1 MALRW
6 FNLIGFLMLFS
17 ALFFNEVVYL
27 NVWYGNNYSVVIAA
41 LVYLG
46 TGIWLSIREGSCR
59 QNGPTMKFIF

>member
-1 MALRW
+1 MAWRW

-17 ALFFNEVVYL
+17 ALFLNEIVYL

-46 TGIWLSIREGSCR
+46 AAIWLSIREGTCT
-59 QNGPTMKFIF
+59 QINPTMRLRS